1 MKNNYKLEKLKK
13 AELDQNEIK
22 EAIYSMML
30 QPVLSGDFEQVLDSV
45 RDLETH
51 LSSDYYYVAHKIN
64 SYKGKKIIFKGD
76 LYKATRNDLLSFLT
90 EANSSGDIRDLL
102 ISPVQASSGR
112 TIIYISEEAV
122 YIYTTEQ

>member
-13 AELDQNEIK
+13 AELNQDESK

-30 QPVLSGDFEQVLDSV
+30 QPVLSGNFEKVLDSV

-51 LSSDYYYVAHKIN
+51 LSSDSYYVAHKLI
-64 SYKGKKIIFKGD
+64 SYKGKKIIFKGN

-90 EANSSGDIRDLL
+90 EANSSGDIRELL

-122 YIYTTEQ
+122 YLYTTEQ